1 MRFSYIFNQD
11 EFKML
16 LALAGY
22 KKLYG
27 YSLGN
32 KIISADCAGYA
43 FNNLYKEKIII
54 KNVNGFKIES
64 EVHNALKT
72 IGEFEHYMII
82 NSNDI
87 FLNTLSCYIKN
98 GRIVVCSGVTV
109 SQNKVKISSFS
120 VTQFIDFL
128 LENSYIP
135 KSESQIEIGNVE
147 LENFEKQIDI
157 SNHNCINNKKILLN
171 ILLCN
176 NNSTVSEIFLINYY
190 LYDYFL
196 IKSNDS
202 FKRKSYTQ
210 DNFRLLLDEIVF
222 GSKK

>member
-27 YSLGN
+27 YSLEN

-54 KNVNGFKIES
+54 KNLNGFKIEP
-64 EVHNALKT
+64 EVHSALKT

-87 FLNTLSCYIKN
+87 FLNTLSCYIRN

-135 KSESQIEIGNVE
+135 KSESQIEIENVE

-157 SNHNCINNKKILLN
+157 SNRNCINNKKILLN

-210 DNFRLLLDEIVF
+210 DNFRLLIDEIVF

>member
-27 YSLGN
+27 YSLEN

-54 KNVNGFKIES
+54 KNLNGFKIEP
-64 EVHNALKT
+64 EVHSALKT

-87 FLNTLSCYIKN
+87 FLNTLSCYIRN

-109 SQNKVKISSFS
+109 SQNKVKISSFFCN
-120 VTQFIDFL
+120 TIYRFPFRKFIH
-128 LENSYIP
+128 S
-135 KSESQIEIGNVE
+135 
-147 LENFEKQIDI
+147 
-157 SNHNCINNKKILLN
+157 KIR
-171 ILLCN
+171 
-176 NNSTVSEIFLINYY
+176 
-190 LYDYFL
+190 
-196 IKSNDS
+196 KSNRN
-202 FKRKSYTQ
+202 RKCGIGE
-210 DNFRLLLDEIVF
+210 F
-222 GSKK
+222 

>member
-1 MRFSYIFNQD
+1 
-11 EFKML
+11 
-16 LALAGY
+16 
-22 KKLYG
+22 
-27 YSLGN
+27 
-32 KIISADCAGYA
+32 
-43 FNNLYKEKIII
+43 
-54 KNVNGFKIES
+54 
-64 EVHNALKT
+64 
-72 IGEFEHYMII
+72 MII

-87 FLNTLSCYIKN
+87 FLNTLSCYIRN

-135 KSESQIEIGNVE
+135 KSESQIEIENVE

-157 SNHNCINNKKILLN
+157 SNRNCINNKKILLN